1 MEPCRHLREEHSSR
15 GDSTCKVPV
24 AEAGLECTRYREGAS
39 VAGAKL
45 TKGKK
50 EGDEVG
56 NLIRI
61 GEGIQ

>member
-1 MEPCRHLREEHSSR
+1 MEPCRCLREEHSSR

-24 AEAGLECTRYREGAS
+24 AEAGLERSRYREEAS

-50 EGDEVG
+50 EGNEVG
-56 NLIRI
+56 NSIRV